1 MELVLALLIG
11 TLTAASVWLM
21 LSRNLVRFLFGLVLI
36 GNVAN
41 LSIFTV
47 GGLTAEAPPF
57 VVDGVVATVSVAGAD
72 AMPST
77 ASGEVANPLPQAL
90 VLTAI
95 VIGFGLTSFMLVLAL
110 RAWRT
115 LGTVDVD
122 EMCLSESG
130 PNPSGT
136 SAAAVA
142 ADRADAAAAAAD
154 SPGPAASAPRA
165 AARTPARE
173 PAE

>member
-11 TLTAASVWLM
+11 VLTAASVWLM

-47 GGLTAEAPPF
+47 GGLTVEAPPF
-57 VVDGVVATVSVAGAD
+57 VVDGTVATVGTATGA
-72 AMPST
+72 
-77 ASGEVANPLPQAL
+77 VANPLPQAL

-95 VIGFGLTSFMLVLAL
+95 VIGFGLVSFMLVLAL

-142 ADRADAAAAAAD
+142 ADRADAAAAASDA
-154 SPGPAASAPRA
+154 
-165 AARTPARE
+165 PARPSSPSRHAPVQE

>member
-11 TLTAASVWLM
+11 TLAAASVWLM

-57 VVDGVVATVSVAGAD
+57 VVDGVVASVGA
-72 AMPST
+72 SVN
-77 ASGEVANPLPQAL
+77 ASVGAVANPLPQAL

-95 VIGFGLTSFMLVLAL
+95 VIGFGLVSFTLVLAL
-110 RAWRT
+110 RAWEA

-122 EMCLSESG
+122 EMRLAEG
-130 PNPSGT
+130 VDPD
-136 SAAAVA
+136 V
-142 ADRADAAAAAAD
+142 RA
-154 SPGPAASAPRA
+154 GPAAPPDAPRDA
-165 AARTPARE
+165 IGERS
-173 PAE
+173 

>member
-11 TLTAASVWLM
+11 VLTTASVWLM

-47 GGLTAEAPPF
+47 GGLVAEAPPF
-57 VVDGVVATVSVAGAD
+57 VVDGVVATVGAAGAG
-72 AMPST
+72 AT
-77 ASGEVANPLPQAL
+77 ATGDVANPLPQAL

-95 VIGFGLTSFMLVLAL
+95 VIGFGLVSFMLVLAL

-142 ADRADAAAAAAD
+142 ADRADAAAAAAE
-154 SPGPAASAPRA
+154 A
-165 AARTPARE
+165 PARPPSPSTRAPAPE

>member
-11 TLTAASVWLM
+11 VLTTASVWLM

-57 VVDGVVATVSVAGAD
+57 VVDGTVASVAG
-72 AMPST
+72 T
-77 ASGEVANPLPQAL
+77 AAAAATTALEGTATVANPLPQAL

-95 VIGFGLTSFMLVLAL
+95 VIGFGLVSFMLVLAL
-110 RAWRT
+110 SAWRT

-136 SAAAVA
+136 SAAALA
-142 ADRADAAAAAAD
+142 ADRADAAAAF
-154 SPGPAASAPRA
+154 PATPPRA
-165 AARTPARE
+165 PVRAPAQE